1 MNADLQTYVAFHR
14 TGRRSPDLPPVET
27 PSLRPALLA
36 RFRDLTSMRFDFPL
50 VLIHGDA
57 EGVPVRALS
66 ELLDDAIHALAHDP
80 DGQRVAAH
88 VGRLERQIRTL
99 VAQQGGGKLSD
110 LWIVAATRLGVHSDE
125 QLRESLDRARAAL
138 TVDGDVVGCDR
149 TLPALLL
156 GHVWQAAQ
164 RAKARRFQS
173 DAAQLV
179 RRLSELVRG
188 NDARSATGRT
198 PARLKAGV
206 GTGFEDAFDF
216 GTMSSVLSRSAPK
229 TTLTDTRRARV
240 ESLVAA
246 LQAPPFFAEATNAAV
261 APAGG
266 AFSFVFSSVV
276 AARDAYRAR
285 LPELVAAARAVAMAE
300 LEVAG
305 EYREARHDGFFQQF
319 GPEDLAPQ
327 DLALFPDY
335 LVTLPPGPLSPVE
348 QATLMEA
355 LSAGLP
361 IKALVQTD
369 DLVDAGAGSE
379 THLTLDLRSR
389 QLASM
394 AMGQNDVYVLQAPAS
409 HLPQMRRGLERG
421 MTYPGPALFCVYS
434 GDAGRPGHLAP
445 YLVAAAALES
455 RAFPAFCYD
464 PAAGGD
470 WASRFD
476 LSTNPQPDLDWPVHR
491 FAYEDEIHQAA
502 VEHVAFT
509 AVDFIAC
516 DSRSAR
522 HLARTT
528 RPRWI
533 PGMLPVSN
541 VLASSAKTRPDQ
553 VPYLWMADA
562 DNTLHR
568 VVADEALLREARRCR
583 EMWHSLQELG
593 GFHNSY
599 ADRALARERER
610 RQVEASAHAT
620 TPIATPAT
628 GTAASV
634 THVPAAATAPA
645 PTESTGPGET
655 AAAGGGPEPASGSG
669 EAHIETARC
678 STCNECTQI
687 NSRMFAYNENR
698 QAYIANP
705 DAGTFRELV
714 EAAESCQV
722 SIIHPGQPR
731 NPNEAGLDELIERAK
746 PFL

>member
-14 TGRRSPDLPPVET
+14 TGRRSPELPPVET
-27 PSLRPALLA
+27 PALRPALLA
-36 RFRDLTSMRFDFPL
+36 RFRDLTSMRYDFPV

-57 EGVPVRALS
+57 DGVPVRALS
-66 ELLDDAIHALAHDP
+66 ELLDDAIHALVHGP

-110 LWIVAATRLGVHSDE
+110 LWTVAATRLGVHSDP
-125 QLRESLDRARAAL
+125 QLRDSLDRARAAL

-149 TLPALLL
+149 TFPALLL
-156 GHVWQAAQ
+156 GHVWQATQ
-164 RAKARRFQS
+164 RAKAKRFQS
-173 DAAQLV
+173 DAAQLA
-179 RRLSELVRG
+179 RHLSELVRG
-188 NDARSATGRT
+188 NDARSETGRT
-198 PARLKAGV
+198 PARLQAAV

-216 GTMSSVLSRSAPK
+216 GTMSSVLARSAPK

-246 LQAPPFFAEATNAAV
+246 LQAPPFFTGAPDAAV
-261 APAGG
+261 APSGG

-305 EYREARHDGFFQQF
+305 EYREGRHDEFFQHL

-335 LVTLPPGPLSPVE
+335 LVTLPPGPLAPVE

-361 IKALVQTD
+361 IKAIVQTD
-369 DLVDAGAGSE
+369 DLIDAGAGSE

-389 QLASM
+389 QLAGM
-394 AMGQNDVYVLQAPAS
+394 AMAQNDVYVLQAPAS
-409 HLPQMRRGLERG
+409 QLPQMRQGLERG

-455 RAFPAFCYD
+455 RAFPAFSYD
-464 PAAGGD
+464 PAAGAD

-476 LSTNPQPDLDWPVHR
+476 LSANPQPDLDWPAHR
-491 FAYEDEIHQAA
+491 FAYEDETHQAA

-522 HLARTT
+522 HLARTA
-528 RPRWI
+528 RRRWI
-533 PGMLPVSN
+533 PGMIPVSN
-541 VLASSAKTRPDQ
+541 VLASGAKTRPDQ
-553 VPYLWMADA
+553 VPYFWMVDA

-568 VVADEALLREARRCR
+568 VVADDALLREARRCR

-610 RQVEASAHAT
+610 RQIEASNHPT
-620 TPIATPAT
+620 MLIATPGT
-628 GTAASV
+628 DTAASV
-634 THVPAAATAPA
+634 TPVPAGASPA
-645 PTESTGPGET
+645 PTESSGTGET
-655 AAAGGGPEPASGSG
+655 AAAGGGPEPASVSG
-669 EAHIETARC
+669 EAYIETARC

-698 QAYIANP
+698 QAYISNP

-731 NPNEAGLDELIERAK
+731 NPNEPGLDELIERAK
-746 PFL
+746 LFL